1 MERCRNNYPVIGE
14 SMRSMVELSQQRA
27 PGSKLHHPHS
37 TNKKPTCRVTF
48 IFIREASKTKRSQT
62 HVPAKEHR
70 CLVPFFFTT
79 KYIYA
84 LQFHCTTVANNLKT
98 APFFYKIKAQTAGES
113 MHACTIPKETGQCV
127 NP

>member
-70 CLVPFFFTT
+70 CLVPFFLLRSTYMHYSFTV
-79 KYIYA
+79 
-84 LQFHCTTVANNLKT
+84 LLWL
-98 APFFYKIKAQTAGES
+98 
-113 MHACTIPKETGQCV
+113 TI
-127 NP
+127 